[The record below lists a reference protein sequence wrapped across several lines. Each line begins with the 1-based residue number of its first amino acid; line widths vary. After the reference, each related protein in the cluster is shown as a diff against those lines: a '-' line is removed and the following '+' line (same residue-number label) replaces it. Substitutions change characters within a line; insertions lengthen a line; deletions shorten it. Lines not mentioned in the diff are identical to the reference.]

1 MIATLRLEA
10 IGDNHVSRGGMA
22 TRPFRHVLKHMGR
35 IPREQREAVLTPNRR
50 PWVAQITGRDAQH
63 GLARTFLKHLKDYKD
78 ANGNG
83 SRGIFLTYVLRDGFL
98 YEVRELLSWSR
109 ERRYFCRVAAGQI
122 VEMTTEEVARY
133 LDAGTTKLQN
143 IINQAKRGTP

>member
-10 IGDNHVSRGGMA
+10 IGDNHVGRGGMA
-22 TRPFRHVLKHMGR
+22 MRPFRHVLKNMRR
-35 IPREQREAVLTPNRR
+35 IPSEQREAVLTPNRR
-50 PWVAQITGRDAQH
+50 PWVAQITGRDARH
-63 GLARTFLKHLKDYKD
+63 GLARTFLNHLKDYKD
-78 ANGNG
+78 ANGTG
-83 SRGIFLTYVLRDGFL
+83 SRGVYLTYVLRDGFL

-122 VEMTTEEVARY
+122 VEMTAEEVARY
-133 LDAGTTKLQN
+133 LDASTSPIQD